1 MRGGHVSDETFD
13 ALSDV
18 HRRRLLFD
26 VLDHNPV
33 DVSKLSGVPW
43 QITEGDEERVRKH
56 HVHLPKLV
64 DYGFV
69 EWDPEHDV
77 VTKGPRFDEI
87 RPFLELLDDHRDELP
102 DGWV

>member
-1 MRGGHVSDETFD
+1 MGHGHVYNDVFEVL
-13 ALSDV
+13 ADV

-26 VLDHNPV
+26 VLDQNPV
-33 DVSKLSGVPW
+33 DVSELSGVPW
-43 QITEGDEERVRKH
+43 EIDEGDEDLVRKR

-64 DYGFV
+64 DQGFV
-69 EWDPEHDV
+69 EWDREHAV

-102 DGWV
+102 DGLL